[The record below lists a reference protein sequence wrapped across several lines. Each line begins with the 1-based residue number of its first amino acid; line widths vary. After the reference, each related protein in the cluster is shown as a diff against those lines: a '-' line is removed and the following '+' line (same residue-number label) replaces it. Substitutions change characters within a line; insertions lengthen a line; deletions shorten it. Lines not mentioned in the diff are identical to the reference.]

1 MLRFRSPG
9 CLAKELSPFHSMQI
23 YPINFRHNHSS
34 EPGSPDSDNAA
45 AVGPPVGQL
54 VRRRNSF
61 LSAMNKNLIE
71 ACKRGSLDKMR
82 SLRDEGADLCAA
94 DGAGMTCLHH
104 ATRFGYKDIVAYLIE
119 NGPPQLLDMIDTEKG
134 QTALHKAS
142 WYQRRQ
148 ICHLLVQAGASLTIT
163 DFSGLT
169 PRQQAQRAEDSELA
183 LWLESESKMTP
194 IMSKSEGSYL
204 FNSKCNNVILSMACY
219 PNPILIIYGLLP
231 HSPFLLSM
239 ACYPTPH
246 SY

>member
-1 MLRFRSPG
+1 MPASKSPG
-9 CLAKELSPFHSMQI
+9 CLATELFPFHSMQL

-119 NGPPQLLDMIDTEKG
+119 NAIRHDRHREKG

-183 LWLESESKMTP
+183 LWLETQEHMQLVKKENQET
-194 IMSKSEGSYL
+194 E
-204 FNSKCNNVILSMACY
+204 V
-219 PNPILIIYGLLP
+219 
-231 HSPFLLSM
+231 
-239 ACYPTPH
+239 
-246 SY
+246 

>member
-94 DGAGMTCLHH
+94 DGGGMTCLHH

-183 LWLESESKMTP
+183 LWLETQEHMQLVKKENQET
-194 IMSKSEGSYL
+194 E
-204 FNSKCNNVILSMACY
+204 V
-219 PNPILIIYGLLP
+219 
-231 HSPFLLSM
+231 
-239 ACYPTPH
+239 
-246 SY
+246 